1 VNSICVT
8 GHAGC
13 PGFGSA
19 AAPDTAPT
27 IDNRSVKSTL
37 TAATPTPET
46 SFRLFLQSELA
57 RRCTRNSQYSLR
69 AFALHLDV
77 DHSTLSQWLRG
88 RRPMTLRT
96 IEALGQALR
105 LPASTIEQ
113 YVDNARREPE
123 DIAPRNAGVLT
134 GDTLAAISDWYHF
147 AILELTH
154 LAEFQPDSRWIAR
167 VLDISV
173 DEVNVALQRLI
184 RLDLLDMAAR
194 DRWVD
199 TAGDARVSLQSL
211 PPETIDQR
219 QAGSARL
226 SASAARFVPVTY
238 REQASITI
246 AVNSA
251 SLPRAFEIV
260 SRFRQQLLDVLTE
273 GERDDV
279 YQIEIALFP
288 VTTLKRERT
297 DRTWD
302 AP

>member
-1 VNSICVT
+1 M
-8 GHAGC
+8 
-13 PGFGSA
+13 
-19 AAPDTAPT
+19 
-27 IDNRSVKSTL
+27 KSTL

-134 GDTLAAISDWYHF
+134 GDTLAAIPDWYHF

-226 SASAARFVPVTY
+226 SASAAHFVPVTY

-273 GERDDV
+273 GARDDV